1 MWVTWWSETDVD
13 QLKTLDNIKQ
23 VLPCFGHHST
33 LKSLANIFSDY
44 HEWTKKLCW
53 KFLKLSSLPSH
64 SPWPGSPLHCKHVV
78 IIPQTKTGTKYSTHF
93 DPQIRKMGNFQL
105 QKLGQTPKK
114 CSTIL
119 TFSSHRNMVESTRTY
134 TFNQLKRIWCNT
146 LKLLLQ
152 KPSCQYLWVSASIH
166 ASSIVSISH

>member
-1 MWVTWWSETDVD
+1 MNYSDRNPKMQMMFVNYKYQNSNFF
-13 QLKTLDNIKQ
+13 LYCFLDWN
-23 VLPCFGHHST
+23 FRS
-33 LKSLANIFSDY
+33 NIFLSF
-44 HEWTKKLCW
+44 KKLCW

-64 SPWPGSPLHCKHVV
+64 SLWPGSPLHCKHVV
-78 IIPQTKTGTKYSTHF
+78 ITPQTKTGTKYSTHF
-93 DPQIRKMGNFQL
+93 DPKIRKLGNFQL

-119 TFSSHRNMVESTRTY
+119 TFSSHRNMVESARTY

>member
-1 MWVTWWSETDVD
+1 MWTNWKLWTISNKSYLVLDTI
-13 QLKTLDNIKQ
+13 QLWKVWQIFFFRSSWVNQKTL
-23 VLPCFGHHST
+23 
-33 LKSLANIFSDY
+33 LK
-44 HEWTKKLCW
+44 
-53 KFLKLSSLPSH
+53 
-64 SPWPGSPLHCKHVV
+64 
-78 IIPQTKTGTKYSTHF
+78 IPQVVKFTITLPLTRQSTSLQTCCDYPSNQNGDKIFDTFWPQNQETGQFSTPKTRA
-93 DPQIRKMGNFQL
+93 D
-105 QKLGQTPKK
+105 PKK

-119 TFSSHRNMVESTRTY
+119 TFSSHRNMVESARTY